1 MLCIERGGKLE
12 DQDFGVVVMSD
23 LTLETRPCFSSGQ
36 GEVDAD
42 RARSPDVRMHVMP
55 GRVNRRRGGVNNR
68 ARSMVAMSPLAYP
81 LTVGVPTSP
90 RGYSEDARQPS
101 IEVRT
106 FFPETWLWELI
117 HIGSERS
124 EHPSVTR
131 SFRHQHRV
139 SLVVYP
145 LMYMREPFP
154 SSSVRPKLQTK
165 RHVLVGRGEKKKEG
179 ETVLKRDLPHTI
191 TDWVGST
198 VCVSAQHGLGVS
210 SPARVRAFQPFFLD
224 YVMPYSIKRGEVVH
238 LKVSLYNFLAH
249 SLPVRIN
256 LEDSPGITLVSDTS
270 TVVSCVQ
277 EKTTLV
283 HKFLIRAAELG
294 EVNVT
299 VTAAVDPEYEE
310 ACGPEL
316 IIGTRDVLVK
326 SILVKPEGFPV
337 EVTKSSFMCPT
348 EISNDTSMLW
358 SIDLPEDVVKDSA
371 RAQIS
376 AVADL
381 MGPTLQRWESKA
393 VRACVYNRLR
403 RIYAHGTTH
412 LNILENGSRT
422 YHRYQRELNY
432 RHTDGS
438 YSAFGNSDSS
448 GSMWLTAFVLKS
460 FAQARTHIFVDEDDL
475 KMSMRWIT
483 KKQLENGCFPLVGQV
498 FHKDMKGGLTSDT
511 SSAALTAYVLISL
524 LETGLPLAPSVASN
538 AVFCLRGDK
547 QPDVYTLALT
557 TYAFSLLGNR
567 SLAEESLRHFMGA
580 ATIQQDL
587 IWWEKQDTNSLA
599 LNIETT
605 AYGILSLVKLGGE
618 RNLIDALRAVRW
630 ISKHRNANG
639 GFVSTQDTVV
649 ALEALTKY
657 AMAVPSRDTHLSV
670 LVAATDLEHV
680 FQIRQHDRLLLK
692 QRWLPTLPT
701 QVEVVAEGEGCALI
715 QSTLKYNVR
724 TPSGSD
730 AFSLE
735 VETGPV
741 ASVDECTMQRVE
753 ACVSY
758 RLPGQISN
766 MAVLEI
772 AMVTGYKPDRNSL
785 HKLDQ
790 DTELDLKRWEEE
802 RDQVN
807 FYFEQLTNRKQCVG
821 FLVVQEV
828 EVDNPAPALVRLYDY
843 YQQELVISTGKDD
856 YYHQE
861 LVISTV
867 SSQMGSVVRV
877 KIDYYHQELVI
888 STGKDDY
895 YHQELVISM
904 KYSSDIGC
912 KSERL
917 PHPEPGVLNGNMA
930 LSQGSKDEELISN
943 TGLTRE
949 IAWVAELRLAGT
961 NSQQQT
967 DIKTKEQLANEVV
980 LTIMQADTNDLNTT
994 SESNSTGLNPQ
1005 FVNVDH
1011 ELETPSGQEG
1021 PEPVYVQPQ
1030 GDNPQNIADRAST
1043 CPQCSNL
1050 DQDAFTTVYCNSS
1063 TVYKLTIRKGN
1074 TARIL
1079 LKLAPGR
1086 PPTRVRRL
1094 INLLLGKNCQCAPLA
1109 QVSWNVCVLKH
1120 YSQVV
1125 SSSGCADCIGQQV

>member
-1 MLCIERGGKLE
+1 MTLFVCIS
-12 DQDFGVVVMSD
+12 QDPNIYTGIQ
-23 LTLETRPCFSSGQ
+23 TAQRR
-36 GEVDAD
+36 EVDAD
-42 RARSPDVRMHVMP
+42 RARSSDVRMHVVP
-55 GRVNRRRGGVNNR
+55 ARTQS
-68 ARSMVAMSPLAYP
+68 RSMVAMSPLAYP

-117 HIGSERS
+117 HIG
-124 EHPSVTR
+124 
-131 SFRHQHRV
+131 
-139 SLVVYP
+139 
-145 LMYMREPFP
+145 
-154 SSSVRPKLQTK
+154 
-165 RHVLVGRGEKKKEG
+165 KEG

-256 LEDSPGITLVSDTS
+256 LEDSPGITLVSDSS
-270 TVVSCVQ
+270 TVLACVQ

-381 MGPTLQRWESKA
+381 MGPTLQNLDNLVQLPMGCGEQNMILFVPNLHVINYLNVSQQENPVLKA
-393 VRACVYNRLR
+393 EAVKNMEK
-403 RIYAHGTTH
+403 G
-412 LNILENGSRT
+412 
-422 YHRYQRELNY
+422 YQRELNY

-448 GSMWLTAFVLKS
+448 GSMWLTAFVVKS

-475 KMSMRWIT
+475 KMSIRWLT

-557 TYAFSLLGNR
+557 TYAFSLMGNR
-567 SLAEESLRHFMGA
+567 TLAEESLRHLMGA

-657 AMAVPSRDTHLSV
+657 AMAVPSRGTHLSV

-680 FQIRQHDRLLLK
+680 FHIRQHDRLLLK

-772 AMVTGYKPDRNSL
+772 AMVTGYRPDRDSL

-790 DTELDLKRWEEE
+790 DTELDLKRWEEG

-828 EVDNPAPALVRLYDY
+828 EVDNPAPALVKLYDY
-843 YQQELVISTGKDD
+843 YQQELVIST
-856 YYHQE
+856 
-861 LVISTV
+861 
-867 SSQMGSVVRV
+867 
-877 KIDYYHQELVI
+877 
-888 STGKDDY
+888 
-895 YHQELVISM
+895 

-930 LSQGSKDEELISN
+930 LPQGSRDEELISN
-943 TGLTRE
+943 TGL
-949 IAWVAELRLAGT
+949 
-961 NSQQQT
+961 
-967 DIKTKEQLANEVV
+967 NEVV

-994 SESNSTGLNPQ
+994 SESNSTGLNSQ

-1030 GDNPQNIADRAST
+1030 GDNPQNIAERAST
-1043 CPQCSNL
+1043 CPQCSSL
-1050 DQDAFTTVYCNSS
+1050 DQDAFTDMYCNSS
-1063 TVYKLTIRKGN
+1063 AVYKLTIRKGN

-1086 PPTRVRRL
+1086 TPTRVRRL
-1094 INLLLGKNCQCAPLA
+1094 TNLLLGKNCQCAPLA
-1109 QVSWNVCVLKH
+1109 QAGGHVLMISSKPVTLTTETEDAMDLFLDDAIV
-1120 YSQVV
+1120 VV
-1125 SSSGCADCIGQQV
+1125 SVAVQPGQPDIVKTARESCPAS

>member
-12 DQDFGVVVMSD
+12 DQVG
-23 LTLETRPCFSSGQ
+23 TSSSYATIPPHPSFMLSPAFPRRISGDPER
-36 GEVDAD
+36 EVDAD

-55 GRVNRRRGGVNNR
+55 GRVNRRRGGGRASRTRGVSNR

-117 HIGSERS
+117 HIG
-124 EHPSVTR
+124 
-131 SFRHQHRV
+131 
-139 SLVVYP
+139 
-145 LMYMREPFP
+145 
-154 SSSVRPKLQTK
+154 
-165 RHVLVGRGEKKKEG
+165 KEG

-381 MGPTLQRWESKA
+381 MGPTLQCWESKA

-766 MAVLEI
+766 MVVLEI

-861 LVISTV
+861 LVIST
-867 SSQMGSVVRV
+867 
-877 KIDYYHQELVI
+877 
-888 STGKDDY
+888 
-895 YHQELVISM
+895 

-967 DIKTKEQLANEVV
+967 DIKTKEQLASEGADEVV

-1109 QVSWNVCVLKH
+1109 QAGGHVLMISSKPVTLTTETEEAMDLFLDDAIV
-1120 YSQVV
+1120 VV
-1125 SSSGCADCIGQQV
+1125 SVAVQPGQPDIVKTARESCPAS

>member
-1 MLCIERGGKLE
+1 MG
-12 DQDFGVVVMSD
+12 DFGVVVMSD

-42 RARSPDVRMHVMP
+42 RARSSDVRMHVVP
-55 GRVNRRRGGVNNR
+55 ARTQS
-68 ARSMVAMSPLAYP
+68 RSMVAMSPLAYP

-117 HIGSERS
+117 HIG
-124 EHPSVTR
+124 
-131 SFRHQHRV
+131 
-139 SLVVYP
+139 
-145 LMYMREPFP
+145 
-154 SSSVRPKLQTK
+154 
-165 RHVLVGRGEKKKEG
+165 KEG

-256 LEDSPGITLVSDTS
+256 LEDSPGITLVSDSS
-270 TVVSCVQ
+270 TVLACVQ

-283 HKFLIRAAELG
+283 HKFLIKAAELG

-381 MGPTLQRWESKA
+381 MGPTLQNLDNLVQLPMGCGEQNMILFVPNLHVINYLNVSQQENPVLKA
-393 VRACVYNRLR
+393 EAVKNMEK
-403 RIYAHGTTH
+403 G
-412 LNILENGSRT
+412 
-422 YHRYQRELNY
+422 YQRELNY

-448 GSMWLTAFVLKS
+448 GSMWLTAFVVKS
-460 FAQARTHIFVDEDDL
+460 FAQARTNIFVDEDDL
-475 KMSMRWIT
+475 KMSIRWLT

-567 SLAEESLRHFMGA
+567 TLAEESLRHFMGA

-657 AMAVPSRDTHLSV
+657 AMAVPSRGTHLSV

-680 FQIRQHDRLLLK
+680 FHIRQHDRLLLK

-772 AMVTGYKPDRNSL
+772 AMVTGYRPDRDSL

-790 DTELDLKRWEEE
+790 DTELDLKRWEEG

-828 EVDNPAPALVRLYDY
+828 EVDNPAPALVKLYDY
-843 YQQELVISTGKDD
+843 YQQELVIST
-856 YYHQE
+856 
-861 LVISTV
+861 
-867 SSQMGSVVRV
+867 
-877 KIDYYHQELVI
+877 
-888 STGKDDY
+888 
-895 YHQELVISM
+895 

-930 LSQGSKDEELISN
+930 LSQGSRDEELISN
-943 TGLTRE
+943 TGL
-949 IAWVAELRLAGT
+949 
-961 NSQQQT
+961 
-967 DIKTKEQLANEVV
+967 NEVV

-994 SESNSTGLNPQ
+994 SESNSTGLNSQ

-1030 GDNPQNIADRAST
+1030 GDNPQNIAERAST

-1050 DQDAFTTVYCNSS
+1050 DQDAFTDVYCNSS
-1063 TVYKLTIRKGN
+1063 AVYKLTIRKGN

-1086 PPTRVRRL
+1086 TPTRVRRL
-1094 INLLLGKNCQCAPLA
+1094 TNLLLGKNCQCAPLA
-1109 QVSWNVCVLKH
+1109 QVIKVENVRSDQVTKQRNSEYIKTSSATQWRNRCQRHHGSQYLVALEQKFFLRRLVTIKCHKNVLLQQRGKFVIPRCGFGGNWLVSRLWQRCVRPTWVGVRKGSARFFRQPGGHVLMISSKPVTLTTETEDAMDLFLDDAIV
-1120 YSQVV
+1120 VV
-1125 SSSGCADCIGQQV
+1125 SVAVQPGQPDIVKTARESCPAS

>member
-1 MLCIERGGKLE
+1 
-12 DQDFGVVVMSD
+12 MSD

-42 RARSPDVRMHVMP
+42 RVRPSDVRMHVIP
-55 GRVNRRRGGVNNR
+55 VSNRGR
-68 ARSMVAMSPLAYP
+68 ARSRVSMSPLAYP

-117 HIGSERS
+117 HIG
-124 EHPSVTR
+124 
-131 SFRHQHRV
+131 
-139 SLVVYP
+139 
-145 LMYMREPFP
+145 
-154 SSSVRPKLQTK
+154 
-165 RHVLVGRGEKKKEG
+165 KEG

-210 SPARVRAFQPFFLD
+210 SPAKVRAFQPFFLD

-256 LEDSPGITLVSDTS
+256 LEDSPGITLVSDSS
-270 TVVSCVQ
+270 TVLSCVQ

-348 EISNDTSMLW
+348 
-358 SIDLPEDVVKDSA
+358 
-371 RAQIS
+371 
-376 AVADL
+376 
-381 MGPTLQRWESKA
+381 G
-393 VRACVYNRLR
+393 
-403 RIYAHGTTH
+403 
-412 LNILENGSRT
+412 
-422 YHRYQRELNY
+422 YQRELNY

-448 GSMWLTAFVLKS
+448 GSMWLTAFVVKS

-475 KMSMRWIT
+475 KMSIRWIT

-498 FHKDMKGGLTSDT
+498 FHKDMK
-511 SSAALTAYVLISL
+511 
-524 LETGLPLAPSVASN
+524 TGLPLTPSVASN

-567 SLAEESLRHFMGA
+567 TLAEESLRHLMGA

-657 AMAVPSRDTHLSV
+657 AMAVPSRGTHLSV

-680 FQIRQHDRLLLK
+680 FHIRQHDRLLLK

-753 ACVSY
+753 VCVSY

-772 AMVTGYKPDRNSL
+772 AMVTGYRPDRDSL

-790 DTELDLKRWEEE
+790 DTELDLKRWEEG

-828 EVDNPAPALVRLYDY
+828 EVDNPAPALVKLYDY
-843 YQQELVISTGKDD
+843 YQQELMIST
-856 YYHQE
+856 
-861 LVISTV
+861 
-867 SSQMGSVVRV
+867 
-877 KIDYYHQELVI
+877 
-888 STGKDDY
+888 
-895 YHQELVISM
+895 

-943 TGLTRE
+943 TGL
-949 IAWVAELRLAGT
+949 
-961 NSQQQT
+961 
-967 DIKTKEQLANEVV
+967 NEVV

-994 SESNSTGLNPQ
+994 SESNSTGLNSQ

-1030 GDNPQNIADRAST
+1030 GDNPQNIAERAST

-1050 DQDAFTTVYCNSS
+1050 DQDAFTAVYCNSS

-1086 PPTRVRRL
+1086 TPTRIRRL
-1094 INLLLGKNCQCAPLA
+1094 TNLLLGKNCQCAPLA
-1109 QVSWNVCVLKH
+1109 QAGGHVLMISSKPVTLTTETEDAMDLFLDDAIV
-1120 YSQVV
+1120 VV
-1125 SSSGCADCIGQQV
+1125 SVAVQPGQPDIVKTARESCPAS

>member
-1 MLCIERGGKLE
+1 MG
-12 DQDFGVVVMSD
+12 
-23 LTLETRPCFSSGQ
+23 
-36 GEVDAD
+36 
-42 RARSPDVRMHVMP
+42 
-55 GRVNRRRGGVNNR
+55 
-68 ARSMVAMSPLAYP
+68 
-81 LTVGVPTSP
+81 
-90 RGYSEDARQPS
+90 
-101 IEVRT
+101 
-106 FFPETWLWELI
+106 
-117 HIGSERS
+117 
-124 EHPSVTR
+124 
-131 SFRHQHRV
+131 
-139 SLVVYP
+139 
-145 LMYMREPFP
+145 
-154 SSSVRPKLQTK
+154 
-165 RHVLVGRGEKKKEG
+165 
-179 ETVLKRDLPHTI
+179 
-191 TDWVGST
+191 
-198 VCVSAQHGLGVS
+198 
-210 SPARVRAFQPFFLD
+210 
-224 YVMPYSIKRGEVVH
+224 
-238 LKVSLYNFLAH
+238 
-249 SLPVRIN
+249 
-256 LEDSPGITLVSDTS
+256 
-270 TVVSCVQ
+270 
-277 EKTTLV
+277 
-283 HKFLIRAAELG
+283 
-294 EVNVT
+294 
-299 VTAAVDPEYEE
+299 
-310 ACGPEL
+310 
-316 IIGTRDVLVK
+316 
-326 SILVKPEGFPV
+326 
-337 EVTKSSFMCPT
+337 
-348 EISNDTSMLW
+348 LW
-358 SIDLPEDVVKDSA
+358 S
-371 RAQIS
+371 R
-376 AVADL
+376 
-381 MGPTLQRWESKA
+381 G
-393 VRACVYNRLR
+393 
-403 RIYAHGTTH
+403 
-412 LNILENGSRT
+412 
-422 YHRYQRELNY
+422 YQRELNY

-524 LETGLPLAPSVASN
+524 METGLPLAPSVASN

-843 YQQELVISTGKDD
+843 YQQELVIST
-856 YYHQE
+856 
-861 LVISTV
+861 
-867 SSQMGSVVRV
+867 
-877 KIDYYHQELVI
+877 
-888 STGKDDY
+888 
-895 YHQELVISM
+895 

-943 TGLTRE
+943 TGL
-949 IAWVAELRLAGT
+949 
-961 NSQQQT
+961 
-967 DIKTKEQLANEVV
+967 NEVV
-980 LTIMQADTNDLNTT
+980 LTIMQSDTNDLNTT

-1050 DQDAFTTVYCNSS
+1050 DQDAFTAVYCNSS

-1109 QVSWNVCVLKH
+1109 QGEWGISVP
-1120 YSQVV
+1120 
-1125 SSSGCADCIGQQV
+1125 SGQH

>member
-1 MLCIERGGKLE
+1 MTVFAGYGKDDVPIGFGTFQPVYHKYNHCSVLPRPRLHYSYKPVKSRGDLIRMGRIQHHQKQKPTKLYEDFPNILGGHEDSADNGTESGGEEMMVGKLSLKLLVEPKMSPLSYLLVYYVREDGETVPATHVIQVDKCFANKVKASFQNDQGTPGSRASLHITASPHSLCAVAAVDESTNFLAASSALDSEWVFRELAHFHIDPSSGPRQKDVWDYCSKKTQTSPPVEEEEIHRPVVEEEPPVWDLRRRRRRRFVATHPMSKYVDAIQAFDRGGQLRDQGGTNSSYATVFPPPFMSSPTFPRIISGHPE
-12 DQDFGVVVMSD
+12 SEHPFLIFLQDFGVVVMSD

-42 RARSPDVRMHVMP
+42 RARSSDVRMHVVP
-55 GRVNRRRGGVNNR
+55 
-68 ARSMVAMSPLAYP
+68 ARTRSRNMVAMSPLAYP

-117 HIGSERS
+117 RIG
-124 EHPSVTR
+124 
-131 SFRHQHRV
+131 
-139 SLVVYP
+139 
-145 LMYMREPFP
+145 
-154 SSSVRPKLQTK
+154 
-165 RHVLVGRGEKKKEG
+165 KEG

-256 LEDSPGITLVSDTS
+256 LEDSPGITLVSDSS
-270 TVVSCVQ
+270 TVLACVQ
-277 EKTTLV
+277 EKATLV

-381 MGPTLQRWESKA
+381 MGPTLQNLDNLIQLPMGCGEQNMILFVPNLHVINYLNVSQKENPVLKA
-393 VRACVYNRLR
+393 EAVKNMEK
-403 RIYAHGTTH
+403 G
-412 LNILENGSRT
+412 
-422 YHRYQRELNY
+422 YQRELNY

-448 GSMWLTAFVLKS
+448 GSMWLTAFVVKS

-475 KMSMRWIT
+475 KMSIRWIT

-557 TYAFSLLGNR
+557 TYAFSLMGNR
-567 SLAEESLRHFMGA
+567 TLAEESLRHLMGA

-657 AMAVPSRDTHLSV
+657 AMAIPSRGTHLSV

-680 FQIRQHDRLLLK
+680 FHIRQHDRLLLK

-715 QSTLKYNVR
+715 QVKREFMGRGL
-724 TPSGSD
+724 
-730 AFSLE
+730 
-735 VETGPV
+735 VE
-741 ASVDECTMQRVE
+741 
-753 ACVSY
+753 
-758 RLPGQISN
+758 
-766 MAVLEI
+766 
-772 AMVTGYKPDRNSL
+772 
-785 HKLDQ
+785 
-790 DTELDLKRWEEE
+790 
-802 RDQVN
+802 
-807 FYFEQLTNRKQCVG
+807 
-821 FLVVQEV
+821 
-828 EVDNPAPALVRLYDY
+828 
-843 YQQELVISTGKDD
+843 
-856 YYHQE
+856 
-861 LVISTV
+861 
-867 SSQMGSVVRV
+867 
-877 KIDYYHQELVI
+877 
-888 STGKDDY
+888 
-895 YHQELVISM
+895 
-904 KYSSDIGC
+904 
-912 KSERL
+912 
-917 PHPEPGVLNGNMA
+917 
-930 LSQGSKDEELISN
+930 
-943 TGLTRE
+943 
-949 IAWVAELRLAGT
+949 
-961 NSQQQT
+961 
-967 DIKTKEQLANEVV
+967 
-980 LTIMQADTNDLNTT
+980 
-994 SESNSTGLNPQ
+994 
-1005 FVNVDH
+1005 
-1011 ELETPSGQEG
+1011 
-1021 PEPVYVQPQ
+1021 
-1030 GDNPQNIADRAST
+1030 
-1043 CPQCSNL
+1043 
-1050 DQDAFTTVYCNSS
+1050 
-1063 TVYKLTIRKGN
+1063 IR
-1074 TARIL
+1074 
-1079 LKLAPGR
+1079 
-1086 PPTRVRRL
+1086 
-1094 INLLLGKNCQCAPLA
+1094 
-1109 QVSWNVCVLKH
+1109 
-1120 YSQVV
+1120 
-1125 SSSGCADCIGQQV
+1125 